1 MSKTSLA
8 LSVYVGAID
17 GFRGPSVQMTGLPEV
32 KAMECL
38 AVEVHSSLSALLE
51 LPSNELAGLLEYDGK
66 PRAYFQ
72 FVAKLYECLLC
83 AGALAV
89 VDLAEL
95 TARDGNIVTLRL
107 PTTRRAIPATV
118 DYLRWSLKFF
128 EYDSDRGRLEH
139 FNRLKPILN
148 KLRSSAA
155 EGSNSYRLLKA
166 AHQLSI
172 PTDDFLPA
180 VQIYGQG
187 CRSIWMN
194 SSLTPYVGVTS
205 VNVARNKR
213 YTNYLLH
220 SMGFPVAK
228 QGVAK
233 TLNQAKQ
240 LAQKLGY
247 PVVLKPK
254 SLDGGIGVTPDIR
267 RELGLER
274 AFKEVAKFS
283 KEMILEKHFE
293 GRDYR
298 ITVFQGSALG
308 AVERVPGSVV
318 GDGSK
323 TIKQL
328 IDVENLDSRRGQA
341 KHFPLKPLRVDNE
354 MHLVLAKQNLALE
367 SIPARGQFVR
377 LRKTANINSGGI
389 PINATKNMHP
399 DNAALAIRAAQALR
413 LDLAGV
419 DLLIPDIA
427 RSWRDSG
434 AVICEVNAQP
444 TIGSVISSHLYPI
457 IMRRLIPGTGR
468 IPIMVALGRDA
479 LVERAE
485 LAELLMGKGLTLGFA
500 SNSTVEVAGNVVE
513 DHFPDSAASLFDRA
527 TAVIRNPIVG
537 VALIQLEEAKDLESG
552 LPFDKIDILLRGDSA
567 KKAPASSHW
576 ASLEKQLA
584 AYSSDKLLNSDN
596 NLPSLVQKLQLLDQA
611 YSQSLE

>member
-1 MSKTSLA
+1 M
-8 LSVYVGAID
+8 GAID
-17 GFRGPSVQMTGLPEV
+17 GFRGPSVLASGLPEV
-32 KAMECL
+32 EDFDHIPDGFL
-38 AVEVHSSLSALLE
+38 STLSSLLDLS
-51 LPSNELAGLLEYDGK
+51 SNDFAGLFELHGQK
-66 PRAYFQ
+66 LPYFH
-72 FVAKLYECLLC
+72 FVAKLYQYLLSS
-83 AGALAV
+83 ATLAV
-89 VDLAEL
+89 VDQAKPK
-95 TARDGNIVTLRL
+95 ARDGNILTLRL

-118 DYLRWSLKFF
+118 DYLRWTLKFL
-128 EYDSDRGRLEH
+128 ENDSDSGRLEH
-139 FNRLKPILN
+139 LNRLKPIFN
-148 KLRSSAA
+148 KLCNSAP
-155 EGSNSYRLLKA
+155 EGSNCYRLLQA
-166 AHQLSI
+166 AHELSI
-172 PTDDFLPA
+172 PTDDFLPV

-205 VNVARNKR
+205 VNIARNKHF
-213 YTNYLLH
+213 TNYLLH
-220 SMGFPVAK
+220 SLGFPVAK

-283 KEMILEKHFE
+283 KEMIVEKHFE

-341 KHFPLKPLRVDNE
+341 KHFPLKPLRVDDE
-354 MHLVLAKQNLALE
+354 MQLVLAKQNLKLE
-367 SIPARGQFVR
+367 SVPGPEQWVR

-399 DNAALAIRAAQALR
+399 ENAALAVRAAQALR

-485 LAELLMGKGLTLGFA
+485 LAELLKGKGLTLGFA

-596 NLPSLVQKLQLLDQA
+596 DVPTLVQKLQLLDQA